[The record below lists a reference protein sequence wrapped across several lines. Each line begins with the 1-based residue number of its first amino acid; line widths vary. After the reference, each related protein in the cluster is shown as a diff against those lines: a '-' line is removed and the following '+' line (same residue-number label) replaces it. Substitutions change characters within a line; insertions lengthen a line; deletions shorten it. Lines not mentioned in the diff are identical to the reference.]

1 MKKLGESLAP
11 EEWKQ
16 IARKD
21 WQRTKRNL
29 SDHDAEA
36 AGFFLQQSL
45 EKYLKAFLLQQG
57 WKLRKIHELDALLDD
72 AIKYNPDLKSF
83 YELCERVTGYYF
95 AERYPP
101 LSVLELT
108 CEDIEKDLRE
118 AESFVQM
125 MFPEEPK
132 NAEE

>member
-1 MKKLGESLAP
+1 MNGPEEYSTA

-16 IARKD
+16 IARRD
-21 WQRTKRNL
+21 WERTKRNL
-29 SDHDAEA
+29 RDDDEEA

-45 EKYLKAFLLQQG
+45 EKYMKAFLLKQG

-72 AIKYNPDLKSF
+72 AVKYNPGLESF

-101 LSVLELT
+101 FSDSELS
-108 CEDIEKDLRE
+108 CEDIERDLKE
-118 AESFVQM
+118 AKRFVQI
-125 MFPEEPK
+125 MFPEE
-132 NAEE
+132 AEKTNE